1 MRRSI
6 IGFIIFL
13 ALGLLLA
20 PLAAEAQRP
29 AKVPR
34 IGLLADSVGRP
45 YAEILRQALRELGY
59 VEGQTITYED
69 RFADTLEQYPGL
81 AAELVALKVDVI
93 VVQSGL
99 LALAAKHAT
108 RTIPIV
114 MAGSGDA
121 VGQGIVASLAHPG
134 GNVTGLTA
142 ISPDLTQKWLEL
154 LKEAVPGMS
163 RVAVLWCPISAEQRN
178 VVNELQWQEALVA
191 ARALGVHLQ
200 SLTVQNPD
208 DVEAAFAAATG
219 ERADALVV
227 FDCVTTGRDPVRVAE
242 LALKHRLPGMYAG
255 RRYVEAGGLMSYMS
269 NFSDRWR
276 RAAAYVDKILKGAKP
291 ADLPVEQPTKF
302 DLFIN
307 LKTAKAL
314 GITIPPTLL
323 MLADEVIRED

>member
-163 RVAVLWCPISAEQRN
+163 RV
-178 VVNELQWQEALVA
+178 
-191 ARALGVHLQ
+191 
-200 SLTVQNPD
+200 
-208 DVEAAFAAATG
+208 
-219 ERADALVV
+219 
-227 FDCVTTGRDPVRVAE
+227 
-242 LALKHRLPGMYAG
+242 
-255 RRYVEAGGLMSYMS
+255 
-269 NFSDRWR
+269 
-276 RAAAYVDKILKGAKP
+276 
-291 ADLPVEQPTKF
+291 
-302 DLFIN
+302 
-307 LKTAKAL
+307 
-314 GITIPPTLL
+314 
-323 MLADEVIRED
+323 